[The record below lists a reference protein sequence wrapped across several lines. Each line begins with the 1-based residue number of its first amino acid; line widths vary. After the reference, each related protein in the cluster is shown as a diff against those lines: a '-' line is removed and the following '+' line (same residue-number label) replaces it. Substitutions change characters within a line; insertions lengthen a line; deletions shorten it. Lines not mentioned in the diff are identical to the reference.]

1 MILLLTSFIAGLLT
15 VLAPCVLPLLPII
28 IGGSISGRSKWYP
41 YLVTGSLA
49 VFIVIFTILLKAS
62 TLLIDI
68 PPQFWKL
75 ISGGLVL
82 IFGLIYVFPE
92 LWDKISLRLGLA
104 KKSDEMMHHAGK
116 KDGIWAPILT
126 GAALSPVFA
135 SCSPTYSLI
144 IATILP
150 VNFGEGIIYIFSYA
164 LGLATVLLLVSLL
177 GRRFTKAMKFATDP
191 KGWFRRVLGVIFLIV
206 GLSIITGFDKKV
218 ETAILDSGFYDVT
231 ILDKKLLKDATKNME
246 NKVNN
251 TPSVTTKPV
260 SKSDLF
266 NESYPAPELTGLQ
279 TWINSN
285 PLTLKELKGKV
296 VLLDF
301 WTYTCINC
309 QRTLPF
315 VTKWYDT
322 YKDQGF
328 TVLGVHAPEFAFEKL
343 ETNVKKAVT
352 ENNINYPVALDNDF
366 ATWSAYSNQFWP
378 AEYLIDANGIVRRT
392 HFGEGKYAET
402 EQAIQELLKEK
413 GSLSSATTLV
423 ATTIQ
428 DSTPNGAKTP
438 ETYFGSARA
447 KGYSKASPNLN
458 EWTTGGDWVQSTEY
472 IESTSDTSTLTFRI
486 TAQKMFIVIN
496 PNGESS
502 KQIQL
507 TSTLPGYPKNIDIT
521 SDKLYTIID
530 SDNTLTD
537 STVTLTVPKGM
548 RLFAATFG

>member
-28 IGGSISGRSKWYP
+28 IGGSISGKSKWYP

-68 PPQFWKL
+68 PPEFWKV
-75 ISGGLVL
+75 ISGGLVV

-92 LWDKISLRLGLA
+92 LWDKVSLRLGLA
-104 KKSDEMMHHAGK
+104 KKSDELMHHAGK
-116 KDGIWAPILT
+116 KEGIWAPILT

-150 VNFGEGIIYIFSYA
+150 VNFLEGIVYIFVYA
-164 LGLATVLLLVSLL
+164 LGLATVLLLVALL
-177 GRRFTKAMKFATDP
+177 GRKFTKAMKFATDP
-191 KGWFRRVLGVIFLIV
+191 KGWFRRILGILFLIV

-218 ETAILDSGFYDVT
+218 ETAILDSGFFDVT
-231 ILDKKLLKDATKNME
+231 TIDKQLLKDATKKDTKINQA
-246 NKVNN
+246 
-251 TPSVTTKPV
+251 TPDAINSL
-260 SKSDLF
+260 SKSELF

-279 TWINSN
+279 TWINSS
-285 PLTLKELKGKV
+285 PTTLRDLKGKV
-296 VLLDF
+296 VLVDF
-301 WTYTCINC
+301 WTYSCINC

-322 YKDQGF
+322 YKDSGF
-328 TVLGVHAPEFAFEKL
+328 VVLGIHAPEFGFEKV
-343 ETNVKKAVT
+343 ESNVQKAVT

-366 ATWSAYSNQFWP
+366 ATWRAYNNQFWP
-378 AEYLIDANGIVRRT
+378 AEYLIDTNGIVRRT
-392 HFGEGKYAET
+392 HFGEGKYTET

-413 GSLSSATTLV
+413 GSLSNSTTLV

-428 DSTPNGAKTP
+428 DSTPIGAKTP
-438 ETYFGSARA
+438 ETYFGSTRA
-447 KGYSKASPNLN
+447 KGYTKTNPLLN
-458 EWTTGGDWVQSTEY
+458 EWTTGGDWIQSAEY

-486 TAQKMFIVIN
+486 TAQKMFVVIN
-496 PNGESS
+496 PNGATNTQITLSS
-502 KQIQL
+502 A
-507 TSTLPGYPKNIDIT
+507 LPGYPKILDTT

-530 SDNTLTD
+530 SDKTLTD
-537 STVTLTVPKGM
+537 TTVTLTVPKGM